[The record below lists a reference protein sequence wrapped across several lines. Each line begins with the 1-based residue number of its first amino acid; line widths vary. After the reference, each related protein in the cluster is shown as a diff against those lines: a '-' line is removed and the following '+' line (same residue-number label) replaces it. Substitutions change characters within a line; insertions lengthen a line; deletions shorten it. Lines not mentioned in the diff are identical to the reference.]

1 MAEEN
6 RPLALRR
13 AEQARREVEKLEN
26 QSCGHYVSYVRA
38 LPAEILQMGL
48 GQALATQLAAAGG
61 EKKNPHRILY
71 DQMERW
77 LCSEH
82 VETPFPKGE
91 NLMNAIVKH
100 DEATYLR
107 TQAEAL
113 AYLEWLKKFAV
124 AFLERPDKG
133 DKP

>member
-1 MAEEN
+1 MAEAN

-48 GQALATQLAAAGG
+48 GQALATQLAAARGD
-61 EKKNPHRILY
+61 KKNPHRILY

-77 LCSEH
+77 LCSAH
-82 VETPFPKGE
+82 VETPFPEGK
-91 NLMNAIVKH
+91 NLMNAIVEH

-107 TQAEAL
+107 AQAEAL

-124 AFLERPDKG
+124 AFLKHPGKG
-133 DKP
+133 DEQ

>member
-1 MAEEN
+1 MAEAN
-6 RPLALRR
+6 HPLALRR

-48 GQALATQLAAAGG
+48 GQALATHLAAARGN
-61 EKKNPHRILY
+61 EVSPHRILF

-77 LCSEH
+77 LCSGHAEA
-82 VETPFPKGE
+82 PFPEGA
-91 NLMNAIVKH
+91 NLMGAIVEH

-107 TQAEAL
+107 AQAEAL

-133 DKP
+133 DGQ

>member
-1 MAEEN
+1 MAEAN
-6 RPLALRR
+6 HPLALRR
-13 AEQARREVEKLEN
+13 ADQARREVEKLEN

-61 EKKNPHRILY
+61 EKKDPHRILY
-71 DQMERW
+71 GQMERW

-82 VETPFPKGE
+82 VETPFPEGE
-91 NLMNAIVKH
+91 NLMDAIVGH

-107 TQAEAL
+107 AQTEAL

-124 AFLERPDKG
+124 AFLKRPDKG
-133 DKP
+133 GRP